1 MQTIRDEIRR
11 KYRNARRFEYASL
24 AIIILSIGLL
34 YGMVLGG
41 LASSD
46 GPAPAPTAA
55 LERQASVAGPLSGPL
70 PVFKPIDFRLGDA
83 GRDESRASLKFADK
97 MPAGIALA
105 PTATER
111 KQVFIKLMIPMVLRA
126 NENILIERRRL
137 LDLSARVGALE
148 PHERDWLDG
157 MARRYGLDTPDF
169 GQLLVRVDVVPPS
182 LALAQAAEESGWG
195 TSRFVREGN
204 AVFGQRSY
212 RAGSGIVPKKR
223 AANEVYEVRAFDR
236 LYDSVASYM
245 ANLNSHYA
253 YEDFRRRR
261 EVQRRDRGFL
271 DGHALAGTLE
281 RYSERGP
288 AYIRAI
294 RSIIKA
300 NGLDAFDR
308 AQIFDR
314 EAAVRSDSRV

>member
-11 KYRNARRFEYASL
+11 KLRNARRFEYASL

-34 YGMVLGG
+34 YGLVLGG

-46 GPAPAPTAA
+46 GPGPGPTAA
-55 LERQASVAGPLSGPL
+55 LERQASVAV
-70 PVFKPIDFRLGDA
+70 PVAEFMPVDFRLGDA
-83 GRDESRASLKFADK
+83 GRGDSRASPKFADK
-97 MPAGIALA
+97 MPVGIALA
-105 PTATER
+105 PSAAER
-111 KQVFIKLMIPMVLRA
+111 KQVFITLMIPMVLRA

-137 LDLSARVGALE
+137 LDLRARTGALE
-148 PHERDWLDG
+148 PHERDWLDD
-157 MARRYGLDTPDF
+157 MARRYGLDSPDF

-204 AVFGQRSY
+204 AVFGQRTY

-245 ANLNSHYA
+245 ANLNKHYA
-253 YEDFRRRR
+253 YEDFRRSR
-261 EVQRRDRGFL
+261 EAQRRDRGIL
-271 DGHALAGTLE
+271 DGHALAGTLG
-281 RYSERGP
+281 RYSERGT
-288 AYIRAI
+288 AYIRTI